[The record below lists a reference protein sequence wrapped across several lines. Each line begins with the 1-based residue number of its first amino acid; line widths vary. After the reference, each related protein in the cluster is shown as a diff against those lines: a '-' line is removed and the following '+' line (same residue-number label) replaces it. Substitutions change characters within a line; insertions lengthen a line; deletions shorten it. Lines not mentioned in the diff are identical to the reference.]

1 MPEINK
7 ALQDLKFDI
16 PIRRR
21 IFIRN
26 AVMGAMAVSVL
37 SPFQKSLLAQA
48 VDEEIVVYPGRSPEE
63 IERELN
69 KRKAGALADTYD
81 SWGSA
86 AIALGAAAFGLAV
99 AAVEVP
105 PAAVLLVL
113 DGAAFVISGV
123 GFLWLAHLMRMI
135 AADPP
140 RYPYM
145 IDANLTDSFLVEG
158 VLEKIQDP
166 ADQALLTT
174 SDNLIRSV
182 RSIWDHLEWWQAAK
196 EQQDPK
202 WMTIHSDQFWSSVD
216 SFAATL
222 PSLSA
227 RLRTSVTSL
236 EARLNLPNNQSLFDA
251 TNQIAGRRLSNIPG
265 IRQFLNKV
273 INWDSELFDNGV
285 REAVRDKLQNTVL
298 QPVSESDFNR
308 LLNELDDA
316 ARYFSSV

>member
-1 MPEINK
+1 MSQLNK
-7 ALQDLKFDI
+7 TLRN
-16 PIRRR
+16 PRTTRR

-26 AVMGAMAVSVL
+26 AVMGTVAVSVL

-48 VDEEIVVYPGRSPEE
+48 VDEEIVVYPGKSPEE

-69 KRKAGALADTYD
+69 KRRAGALADTYG
-81 SWGSA
+81 SVGSA
-86 AIALGAAAFGLAV
+86 AITLGAAAFGFAA

-145 IDANLTDSFLVEG
+145 INANLTDSFLVEG
-158 VLEKIQDP
+158 VLDKIQDP
-166 ADQALLTT
+166 VDQALLTT
-174 SDNLIRSV
+174 SDDLIRSV

-196 EQQDPK
+196 EQQDSK
-202 WMTIHSDQFWSSVD
+202 WMTIHSEKFWSSVD

-222 PSLSA
+222 PSLPD
-227 RLRTSVTSL
+227 RLRTSVISL
-236 EARLNLPNNQSLFDA
+236 EARLNLPNNQSLFDI
-251 TNQIAGRRLSNIPG
+251 TNQIAGRRINEVPG
-265 IRQFLNKV
+265 IRQFLSKV

-285 REAVRDKLQNTVL
+285 RATVRDKLQNTVL
-298 QPVSESDFNR
+298 QPISENDFNR